1 MRLTRNRHRPPAQQ
15 WAFVALIAALSAAL
29 WYGWFAWDTEYYYDA
44 TVGEMAGPY
53 AIWQGIGAFLCSFV
67 VVGLAYRL
75 LHFVVA
81 LLVLPAAFTVAWI
94 STAVTMESN
103 GLWAVGAVLVAVGT
117 TLGSALMLGIAAVVE
132 NAGKRNRAPAS
143 APE

>member
-1 MRLTRNRHRPPAQQ
+1 MHLTRNRHRSPAQQ
-15 WAFVALIAALSAAL
+15 WALVALIAVLSATL
-29 WYGWFAWDTEYYYDA
+29 WYGWFAWDTEYYYDT

-53 AIWQGIGAFLCSFV
+53 AVWQGIGAFLCSFV

-75 LHFVVA
+75 LRLVVA
-81 LLVLPAAFTVAWI
+81 LLVLPAAFTAAWI
-94 STAVTMESN
+94 STAAATDVT

-117 TLGSALMLGIAAVVE
+117 TLGSALMLGIAAVIE
-132 NAGKRNRAPAS
+132 NAGKRHRAPAS

>member
-1 MRLTRNRHRPPAQQ
+1 M
-15 WAFVALIAALSAAL
+15 ALIAVLSAAL
-29 WYGWFAWDTEYYYDA
+29 WYGWFAWDTEYYYDTTA
-44 TVGEMAGPY
+44 GEMAGPY

-81 LLVLPAAFTVAWI
+81 LLVLPAAFTAAWI
-94 STAVTMESN
+94 STAAATDMT

-117 TLGSALMLGIAAVVE
+117 TLGSALMLGIAAVIE
-132 NAGKRNRAPAS
+132 DAGKRHRAPAS